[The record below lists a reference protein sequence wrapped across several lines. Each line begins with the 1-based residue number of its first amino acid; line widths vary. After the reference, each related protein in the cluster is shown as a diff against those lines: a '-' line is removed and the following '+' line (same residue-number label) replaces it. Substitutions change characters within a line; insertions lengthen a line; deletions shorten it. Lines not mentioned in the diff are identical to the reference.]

1 MAVRPIVSQSL
12 KIKINTLVY
21 FVLFSRFL
29 DRLLNLILEEK
40 ESYVTKHGL
49 SMSMPSAGTF

>member
-1 MAVRPIVSQSL
+1 MVVRPIVSQSL

-21 FVLFSRFL
+21 FILFSRVL

-49 SMSMPSAGTF
+49 SMSMPCAGMF